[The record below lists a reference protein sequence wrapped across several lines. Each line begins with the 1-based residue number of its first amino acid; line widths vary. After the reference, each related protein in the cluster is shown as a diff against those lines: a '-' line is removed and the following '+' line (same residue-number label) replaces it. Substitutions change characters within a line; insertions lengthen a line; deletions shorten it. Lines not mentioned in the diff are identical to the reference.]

1 MGTKTTTQITFPA
14 HGLTL
19 DLTISTDDSQVAIQI
34 APVGAKTP
42 SIKASA
48 ATAPAA
54 TGEAPKKRGRPRKD
68 VADAGPAATG
78 EAPKKRGRPRKVVAD
93 AGPATEEVPAA
104 AAPPVPPA
112 PGALPPVPGTE
123 DLAAA

>member
-48 ATAPAA
+48 PSLVAVPVQA
-54 TGEAPKKRGRPRKD
+54 KRGRKPK
-68 VADAGPAATG
+68 AATAPAATG

>member
-54 TGEAPKKRGRPRKD
+54 TGEAPKKRGRPRK
-68 VADAGPAATG
+68 
-78 EAPKKRGRPRKVVAD
+78 VVAD

>member
-48 ATAPAA
+48 PSL
-54 TGEAPKKRGRPRKD
+54 
-68 VADAGPAATG
+68 VAVG